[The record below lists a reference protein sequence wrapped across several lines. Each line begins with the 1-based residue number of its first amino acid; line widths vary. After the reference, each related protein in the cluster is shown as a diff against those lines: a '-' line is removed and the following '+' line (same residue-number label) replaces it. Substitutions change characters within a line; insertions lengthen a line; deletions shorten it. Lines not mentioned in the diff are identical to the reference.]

1 MATAPSSE
9 TSPVPAA
16 ASADSDDVL
25 LRVENLVKY
34 FPIRGTGLF
43 REKEYVHAVEGVSL
57 SVPRGQ
63 TFGVVGETGC
73 GKSTLARCIARLH
86 DVTSGKI
93 IFDGRDITGI
103 SQRKMRPLRREIQ
116 MIFQDP
122 IGSMKPRRRVG
133 WIIGDPYAIHGLAAG
148 TERKRRVQELMERVG
163 LNPEHFNRFPAEFSG
178 GQRQRIGV
186 ARAIAFRPKLII
198 CDEPVSALVV
208 SIQAQVINLLADL
221 QAEFGLTYIFIA
233 HDLSVVRHVSDSV
246 AVMYLGKIT
255 EIAPADELFTRPRHP
270 YSGAL
275 LSAVPLPDPDLSD
288 RREQIILVGDVPS
301 PIAPPSGC
309 RFNPRC
315 PKAVPV
321 CVAEDPPLEPRL
333 GDGPQHPAA
342 CHRPME
348 AGENLA
354 DFRPA
359 IDEAERII
367 EVEGSLLPDGALT
380 GETGAADALP
390 ARR

>member
-1 MATAPSSE
+1 
-9 TSPVPAA
+9 
-16 ASADSDDVL
+16 
-25 LRVENLVKY
+25 
-34 FPIRGTGLF
+34 
-43 REKEYVHAVEGVSL
+43 
-57 SVPRGQ
+57 
-63 TFGVVGETGC
+63 
-73 GKSTLARCIARLH
+73 
-86 DVTSGKI
+86 
-93 IFDGRDITGI
+93 
-103 SQRKMRPLRREIQ
+103 MRPLRREVQ

-122 IGSMKPRRRVG
+122 IGSLNPRRRVG
-133 WIIGDPYAIHGLAAG
+133 SIIGDPYAIHGLASGA
-148 TERKRRVQELMERVG
+148 ERKRLVQELMERVG

-186 ARAIAFRPKLII
+186 ARALAFRPKLII
-198 CDEPVSALVV
+198 CDEPVSALDV

-233 HDLSVVRHVSDSV
+233 HDLSVVRHVSNSV

-309 RFNPRC
+309 RFHPRC

-333 GDGPQHPAA
+333 GDGPEHPTA

-359 IDEAERII
+359 IDEAERI
-367 EVEGSLLPDGALT
+367 VETDGSILPTGALP
-380 GETGAADALP
+380 GETGAAGALP
-390 ARR
+390 ARREGSKP